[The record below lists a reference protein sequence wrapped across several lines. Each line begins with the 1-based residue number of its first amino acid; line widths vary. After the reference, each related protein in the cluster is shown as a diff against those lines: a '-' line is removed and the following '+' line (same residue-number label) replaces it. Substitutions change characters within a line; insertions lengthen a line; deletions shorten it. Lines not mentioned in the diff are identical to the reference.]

1 MKVSG
6 SGEVFLADL
15 GQDIQVLKLDNEAI
29 TVNGANL
36 LAFEDGIDWDIKRV
50 EGVSGMIGGGLY
62 NMHLSGTGFV
72 AIISDGPPILLE
84 IDGESTFA
92 DPQAAITWSSGLTSS
107 VKADVNMKT
116 LIGRGS
122 GETVQLSFSGTGWL
136 LIQPSEGRVTSTASG
151 GSGGGGAASGLGK
164 LLGG

>member
-1 MKVSG
+1 
-6 SGEVFLADL
+6 VFLADL
-15 GQDIQVLKLDNEAI
+15 AQDIQLLKLENESI
-29 TVNGANL
+29 TVNGTNL
-36 LAFEDGIDWDIKRV
+36 LAFDADIDWDIKRV
-50 EGVSGMIGGGLY
+50 EGVSGMLGGGLY

-72 AIISDGPPILLE
+72 AIISDGPPVLLDV
-84 IDGESTFA
+84 DGETTFA

-122 GETVQLSFSGTGWL
+122 GETVQLSFSGKGWL
-136 LIQPSEGRVTSTASG
+136 LIQPSEGRVSSTAAG
-151 GSGGGGAASGLGK
+151 GSGSSGGAAGGLGK